1 MEKTLILIKPDGVQR
16 GLTGAIVS
24 RLESTGLRIVAMKML
39 QMDRALAE
47 KHYGIHK
54 GKPFFEDLV
63 SYITSGPLLAAVFE
77 GPKAVEIIRKQV
89 GSTNPAEAPAGTI
102 RGDFAL
108 EISYNLV
115 HGSDSVE
122 NAEQEIA
129 LFFSPSEVLSSRRD
143 MDRWITES

>member
-16 GLTGAIVS
+16 GLTGTIVS

-63 SYITSGPLLAAVFE
+63 SYITSGPLLAAV
-77 GPKAVEIIRKQV
+77 IQILRNT
-89 GSTNPAEAPAGTI
+89 SI
-102 RGDFAL
+102 
-108 EISYNLV
+108 
-115 HGSDSVE
+115 
-122 NAEQEIA
+122 
-129 LFFSPSEVLSSRRD
+129 
-143 MDRWITES
+143 M